1 MDNKEF
7 IDVRVGKIEGIVGD
21 VPAKGLEWGIFAV
34 LVQIAF
40 MFIPLIKAAEHSEQR
55 TGEARRK
62 IRHSS
67 NYVGGRHA
75 RR

>member
-1 MDNKEF
+1 MDNQDF
-7 IDVRVGKIEGIVGD
+7 IDVRVGKIKGIVDD

-40 MFIPLIKAAEHSEQR
+40 FFIPLIKAAEHSVQR
-55 TGEARRK
+55 TGETWRK

-67 NYVGGRHA
+67 KYVGGKHA

>member
-1 MDNKEF
+1 MDNQKF
-7 IDVRVGKIEGIVGD
+7 IDVRLEKVEGIVGD

-40 MFIPLIKAAEHSEQR
+40 MFIPLIRAAEQSVQR

-67 NYVGGRHA
+67 NHVGGRHA

>member
-1 MDNKEF
+1 MDNQNF
-7 IDVRVGKIEGIVGD
+7 IEVRLEKVEGIVRD
-21 VPAKGLEWGIFAV
+21 VPAKGLEWGIFAI

-40 MFIPLIKAAEHSEQR
+40 MFIPLIKAAEHSVQR
-55 TGEARRK
+55 TGETWRK

-67 NYVGGRHA
+67 KYVGGKHA